1 MKKMQSNQNYKKIVQ
16 LLLDSRYL
24 KPNNFY
30 ESLDKSV
37 FKAVGHKLFT
47 LMVIDK
53 SRKYVE
59 RVYSSNKK
67 IYPLL
72 GTKPIPKNAWT
83 KRVLIEKKEFLG
95 TNFTQIKKLFFD
107 YETIFALGCGS
118 IINFLV
124 RVNKIPLGTINILDR
139 EYKYKTSDIKKIEE
153 ISIFT
158 IPLFINH
165 RILMEKKNEK

>member
-24 KPNNFY
+24 KPSNFY
-30 ESLDKSV
+30 ESLDKGVSKV
-37 FKAVGHKLFT
+37 VGHKLFT

-107 YETIFALGCGS
+107 YEIIKSIGCGS
-118 IINFLV
+118 IINLLISSLDIFTQFIKRAITIEDNSQRLS
-124 RVNKIPLGTINILDR
+124 LINIFP
-139 EYKYKTSDIKKIEE
+139 S
-153 ISIFT
+153 
-158 IPLFINH
+158 
-165 RILMEKKNEK
+165 

>member
-1 MKKMQSNQNYKKIVQ
+1 MKKMKLNQNYKHIVK
-16 LLLDSRYL
+16 LLLDGRHL
-24 KPNNFY
+24 KTNDFY

-37 FKAVGHKLFT
+37 SKVVGHKLFT

-72 GTKPIPKNAWT
+72 GTKPIPKNAWR

-95 TNFTQIKKLFFD
+95 TNFTQIKKLFFV
-107 YETIFALGCGS
+107 LS
-118 IINFLV
+118 FLI
-124 RVNKIPLGTINILDR
+124 RFNNLL
-139 EYKYKTSDIKKIEE
+139 
-153 ISIFT
+153 
-158 IPLFINH
+158 
-165 RILMEKKNEK
+165 

>member
-1 MKKMQSNQNYKKIVQ
+1 
-16 LLLDSRYL
+16 
-24 KPNNFY
+24 
-30 ESLDKSV
+30 
-37 FKAVGHKLFT
+37 
-47 LMVIDK
+47 MVIDK

-107 YETIFALGCGS
+107 YETIKSIGCGS
-118 IINFLV
+118 IINLPV
-124 RVNKIPLGTINILDR
+124 INNNKVLGTLNILHKESYYNKKRLKNVRDFSQLLTP
-139 EYKYKTSDIKKIEE
+139 YFISHQIK
-153 ISIFT
+153 
-158 IPLFINH
+158 
-165 RILMEKKNEK
+165 MEKKVLNNR